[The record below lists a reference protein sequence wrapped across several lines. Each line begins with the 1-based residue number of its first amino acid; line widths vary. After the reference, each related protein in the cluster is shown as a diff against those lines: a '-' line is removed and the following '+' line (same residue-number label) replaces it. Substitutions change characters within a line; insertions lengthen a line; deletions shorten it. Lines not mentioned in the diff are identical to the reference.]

1 MVNNIVIRYSAC
13 DVQAGR
19 SISA

>member
-19 SISA
+19 PISA